1 MLGHHEVVID
11 ELQDEAA
18 ALLAA
23 GDWTHALAE
32 FSVLREIRSR
42 RDGPYSLMY
51 LSNLH
56 DSIRCMCHL
65 ERWSDS
71 EPLCR
76 ELYGKYR
83 RTHGPGEADTVDAAK
98 RYAWALVQLHKIDP
112 AVAVYLATADAL
124 WTVGDRAQSLAFL
137 GAAVV
142 HRQRDD
148 SGAVAT
154 LSFDELRNGSDLQ
167 TAAVLVASGLP
178 APDGSLTM
186 DGLRLIR

>member
-1 MLGHHEVVID
+1 MID

-23 GDWTHALAE
+23 GEWTHALAE

-56 DSIRCMCHL
+56 DSVRCMCQL
-65 ERWSDS
+65 ELWSDS

-98 RYAWALVQLHKIDP
+98 RYAWALVQLNKTDP
-112 AVAVYLATADAL
+112 AVALYLATADAL
-124 WTVGDRAQSLAFL
+124 WTAGDRAGSLALL

-142 HRQRDD
+142 HRQNDE
-148 SGAVAT
+148 SGAVTT
-154 LSFDELRNGSDLQ
+154 LTFDGLCNGPDLQ
-167 TAAVLVASGLP
+167 TAAVLLAAGLP

>member
-1 MLGHHEVVID
+1 MIE
-11 ELQDEAA
+11 ELQVEAT

-23 GDWTHALAE
+23 GEFSHALAE

-56 DSIRCMCHL
+56 DSVRCMCHL

-83 RTHGPGEADTVDAAK
+83 RTHGPGQADTVDAAK

-112 AVAVYLATADAL
+112 AVAIYLATADAL
-124 WTVGDRAQSLAFL
+124 WTLGDRVAALAML

-142 HRQRDD
+142 HRQRDERD
-148 SGAVAT
+148 VVPV
-154 LSFDELRNGSDLQ
+154 LSFEALRNAADLQ
-167 TAAVLVASGLP
+167 TAAALVGAGAP
-178 APDGSLTM
+178 VPDGSLTI
-186 DGLRLIR
+186 DGLLLIR